1 MTARRRLGRQFGW
14 LWSAYAASTL
24 GTWLAFNAFNLIL
37 IRVLRS
43 GPAEVAAL
51 SAVGTAVAA
60 LLAVPL
66 GPWIE
71 VRRKLPVMMAMDL
84 TRCAVLLTIPAAYA
98 FGVLGFAQLLA
109 VSVVVGACDIAFGA
123 ASGAY
128 LKSIV
133 AREDLLAASGRFEST
148 LWASIVVGPP
158 LGGLAVAV
166 LGPVVTVVAD
176 AVSYLVS
183 ALGIRTIG
191 GDEVKM
197 RPKSAGISAQP
208 RRGGER
214 NVFEGWRFILGNAAL
229 RPLLANN
236 VLVNALI
243 MATEPLLAVLM
254 LGRLGFPA
262 WQYGLAFA
270 IPCVGGLIGSRLSGP
285 LVARFGRRRV
295 LMTAGTLRAL
305 PPLGLVWLGPG
316 LSGLVL
322 VMAVETVLITSAAVF
337 NPVLAAYRLEQIDAG
352 RVARV
357 LAAWSVSTKLGIAAG
372 TAAWGVLAA
381 VAGPRFGLGSAGVL
395 LVAVSGLR
403 PPGCWR
409 RRSCGR
415 RATSDSGGGRRPGC

>member
-1 MTARRRLGRQFGW
+1 VGVAARRRSGRQFRW

-24 GTWLAFNAFNLIL
+24 GTWLAFNAFNLII

-71 VRRKLPVMMAMDL
+71 VRRKRPVMIAMDL

-109 VSVVVGACDIAFGA
+109 VSAVVGACDIAFGA

-133 AREDLLAASGRFEST
+133 APEELLAASARFEST

-176 AVSYLVS
+176 AVSYLLS
-183 ALGIRTIG
+183 ALGIGAIG
-191 GDEVKM
+191 GREATPEPAPEPTLEPAPSVV
-197 RPKSAGISAQP
+197 RIQ
-208 RRGGER
+208 RGTRR
-214 NVFEGWRFILGNAAL
+214 NVLEGWRFTVGDATL
-229 RPLLANN
+229 RPLFCNT
-236 VLVNALI
+236 VIVNALI

-254 LGRLGFPA
+254 LGPLGFPA

-270 IPCVGGLIGSRLSGP
+270 IPCLGGLAGSRLSGR
-285 LVARFGRRRV
+285 LVARFGRHRV

-305 PPLGLVWLGPG
+305 PPFGLVFVGPG
-316 LSGLVL
+316 LAGLVL
-322 VMAVETVLITSAAVF
+322 VMTVETVLIASAAVF
-337 NPVLAAYRLEQIDAG
+337 NPVLASYRLERIDAG

-357 LAAWSVSTKLGIAAG
+357 LSAWSVSTKAGIAAG
-372 TAAWGVLAA
+372 TAAWGVLADA
-381 VAGPRFGLGSAGVL
+381 FGPRFGLGLAGAL
-395 LVAVSGLR
+395 LVAAAGLR
-403 PPGCWR
+403 PPV
-409 RRSCGR
+409 
-415 RATSDSGGGRRPGC
+415 TGGRRRLG